1 MKIKSLII
9 DDEPLA
15 REGLTEYISKVDFIE
30 LTGICK
36 NAIEANSFLQQN
48 DIDII
53 FLDICM
59 PQMSGMEWLKSLS
72 NPPLVI
78 MTTAFREYAADG
90 FDMEVIDYLVK
101 PISFQRF
108 LKACNKAL
116 KTLENQRNTLF
127 SYQEAGDKENNH
139 FFIKSDNKFIKIPF
153 EDVLYIEGLKDYVA
167 IHTTNRKY
175 LALISLKNVE
185 SRLPK
190 NKFIR
195 THRSF
200 IVSINKIDTIE
211 GAMIIIKDAIIPIS
225 RELQDQIY
233 STVLQDKLWKR

>member
-9 DDEPLA
+9 DDESLA
-15 REGLTEYISKVDFIE
+15 REGLTEYVEKVDFIE
-30 LTGICK
+30 LSGICK

-48 DIDII
+48 DIDLI
-53 FLDICM
+53 FLDIHM
-59 PQMSGMEWLKSLS
+59 PEMSGIEWLKSLS
-72 NPPLVI
+72 DAPLVI

-90 FDMEVIDYLVK
+90 YDMEVIDYLVK

-116 KTLENQRNTLF
+116 KTLEQQRNTLF
-127 SYQEAGDKENNH
+127 SYQETGDKENNH
-139 FFIKSDNKFIKIPF
+139 FFIKSDSKFIKIPF

-167 IHTTNRKY
+167 IHTTTKKY

-190 NKFIR
+190 HKFVR

-200 IVSINKIDTIE
+200 IVSTSKIDSIE
-211 GAMIIIKDAIIPIS
+211 GAMIKIKNAVIPIS
-225 RELQDQIY
+225 RELQEQIY
-233 STVLQDKLWKR
+233 SLVLQDKLWKR